1 MLIALAAV
9 EAAVLAVALWAMLVP
24 GATDAGPQGAHALA
38 TAATLALCCI
48 TALYYTDLYD
58 RHVATDVRALPW
70 RLARAV
76 GVAFVLLSALFM
88 FVPPTRFRAGVLV
101 SALTV
106 AGLLAAT
113 RLAGWGVIRSPWLRQ
128 RVLIIG
134 DGPLAALV
142 IAEIRAQPHLR
153 YDVFVL
159 RQADRLAP
167 FIAQVQPGR
176 IIVAP
181 GERRG
186 RLAVRQLLECRAR
199 GVIVEDGLDAYERL
213 TGKLAIESLLPSALL
228 FSPGFRRARMHR
240 ALGRLVSLVVAAVGL
255 VVTGP
260 LMVVIALA
268 IAADS
273 PGGIFFVQ
281 ERVGLNHRPF
291 RLVKFRTM
299 RPVQAGNAS
308 LWVRDNGHRITRVGR
323 WLRMFRLD
331 ELPQFINI
339 LRGDM
344 NLVGPR
350 PHPVS
355 NSALFTERIP
365 YYSLRT
371 VVRPGVTGWAQI
383 RYGYAND
390 LQEET
395 EKMRYDLYYV
405 KHMSVWFDLRVL
417 FDTVKVVLFG
427 FGASATAAPVSPA
440 AARPARG
447 ARDAA

>member
-58 RHVATDVRALPW
+58 RHGATDVRALPW

-76 GVAFVLLSALFM
+76 GVAFILLSALFM
-88 FVPPTRFRAGVLV
+88 FVPPAQFRAGVLV

-106 AGLLAAT
+106 AGLLVAT

-128 RVLIIG
+128 RVLILG

-142 IAEIRAQPHLR
+142 TAEIQAQPHLR
-153 YDVFVL
+153 YEVFVL
-159 RQADRLAP
+159 RQTDRLAP
-167 FIAQVQPGR
+167 FIAQVQPAR

-199 GVIVEDGLDAYERL
+199 GIVVEDGLDAYERL

-228 FSPGFRRARMHR
+228 FSPGFRRARVHR
-240 ALGRLVSLVVAAVGL
+240 ALGRLLSLVVAVAGLAVAS
-255 VVTGP
+255 P

-281 ERVGLNHRPF
+281 ERVGLNNRPF

-299 RPVQAGNAS
+299 RPVQAGDAS

-355 NSALFTERIP
+355 NYALFTERIP

-417 FDTVKVVLFG
+417 FDTVKVVVFG
-427 FGASATAAPVSPA
+427 FGASAAAAPASPA
-440 AARPARG
+440 AARPAQG